1 MCTKR
6 VTLTALALIFGLS
19 TAALAQNAPLPVPAT
34 QPAQAPSSQTSQQ
47 NLPSGQVHGAVR
59 ISLDQAIQLAMQNN
73 HTLKAAR
80 TTIQQ
85 SEAQEI
91 TANLRPNP
99 VLTADAQFIPIFQ
112 PSEFTADYINTTAQ
126 FDLGLSYLF
135 ERGKKRQHRLQAAQ
149 DATDQTKSTVADNE
163 RTLTFNVAAQFF
175 SVQLAESTL
184 DLALQDMKSFQKTV
198 DISEAR
204 YKAGDIS
211 EVDYLKIKLQL
222 LQFQSDVSQAQLAK
236 TQALVGLRQLLGY
249 LSVPEDFDV
258 TGDFEYKPVTL
269 KLEDLQQLALQNR
282 PDFRAAQQGV
292 TAAKSQYELAK
303 ANGKVDVTG
312 TFNYDHVSD
321 ANTGSFFGS
330 FQIPIFNRNQG
341 EIARTN
347 YAINQA
353 QELELAASDQVL
365 SDVLT
370 AYEGVRD
377 NDKVV
382 SLYLGGYLNAAQQS
396 RDITEYSYKRGAA
409 SLLDFLDAERSYR
422 ATELAYRQS
431 LASYLSAVEQLREA
445 VGTRSLP

>member
-1 MCTKR
+1 
-6 VTLTALALIFGLS
+6 A
-19 TAALAQNAPLPVPAT
+19 
-34 QPAQAPSSQTSQQ
+34 PAQSAPQ
-47 NLPSGQVHGAVR
+47 NVPSGQVHGAVR
-59 ISLDQAIQLAMQNN
+59 ISLDQAIQMAMQNN

-99 VLTADAQFIPIFQ
+99 VFTADAQFIPIFQ
-112 PSEFTADYINTTAQ
+112 PNEFTADYINETAQ

-149 DATDQTKSTVADNE
+149 DATAQTKSTVADNE
-163 RTLTFNVAAQFF
+163 RTLTFNVASQFF

-222 LQFQSDVSQAQLAK
+222 LQFQSDVAQAQLAK

-249 LSVPEDFDV
+249 QSVPEDFDV
-258 TGDFEYKPVTL
+258 TGDFDYKPVTL
-269 KLEDLQQLALQNR
+269 KLEDLQQLALQDR

-321 ANTGSFFGS
+321 TNTASFFGS

-377 NDKVV
+377 NDQVV

>member
-1 MCTKR
+1 
-6 VTLTALALIFGLS
+6 
-19 TAALAQNAPLPVPAT
+19 
-34 QPAQAPSSQTSQQ
+34 PAQSAPQ
-47 NLPSGQVHGAVR
+47 NVPSGQVHGAVR
-59 ISLDQAIQLAMQNN
+59 ISLDQAIQMAMQNN

-99 VLTADAQFIPIFQ
+99 VFTADAQFIPIFQ
-112 PSEFTADYINTTAQ
+112 PNEFTADYINETAQ

-149 DATDQTKSTVADNE
+149 DATAQTKSTVADNE
-163 RTLTFNVAAQFF
+163 RTLTFNVASQFF

-222 LQFQSDVSQAQLAK
+222 LQFQSDVAQAQLAK

-249 LSVPEDFDV
+249 QSVPEDFDV
-258 TGDFEYKPVTL
+258 TGDFDYKPVTL
-269 KLEDLQQLALQNR
+269 KLEDLQQLALQDR

-321 ANTGSFFGS
+321 TNTASFFGS

-377 NDKVV
+377 NDQVV

>member
-1 MCTKR
+1 MRVKR
-6 VTLTALALIFGLS
+6 VRFAMLIFLLCFVS
-19 TAALAQNAPLPVPAT
+19 LISSRNSNAQNPPPQQAAVAPAPKI
-34 QPAQAPSSQTSQQ
+34 QAPSVQS
-47 NLPSGQVHGAVR
+47 HGAVR
-59 ISLDQAIQLAMQNN
+59 LSLDEAIQLALQNN
-73 HTLKAAR
+73 HNLKAAE

-85 SEAQEI
+85 NQAQEI

-99 VLTADAQFIPIFQ
+99 VFTADVQFLPIFQ
-112 PSEFTADYINTTAQ
+112 PENFTATYIDNVVQ
-126 FDLGLSYLF
+126 FDLGVSYLF

-149 DATDQTKSTVADNE
+149 DTTAQTKSTVADNE
-163 RTLTFNVAAQFF
+163 RTLTFNVASQFF

-184 DLALQDMKSFQKTV
+184 DLAIEDMKSFQNTV
-198 DISEAR
+198 DISLAR

-211 EVDYLKIKLQL
+211 EGDYLKIKLQL

-236 TQALVGLRQLLGY
+236 IQALVGLRQFLGY
-249 LSVPEDFDV
+249 HTVGADFDV
-258 TGDFEYKPVTL
+258 SADFDYLPVTV
-269 KLEDLQQLALQNR
+269 KLEDLQVKALQSR
-282 PDFRAAQQGV
+282 ADLRAAQQGV
-292 TAAKSQYELAK
+292 IAAKSQYELAK

-312 TFNYDHVSD
+312 TFNYDHVSET
-321 ANTGSFFGS
+321 NTGSLFGS

-353 QELELAASDQVL
+353 QELELAANDQVL

-370 AYEGVRD
+370 AYEAVRD
-377 NDKVV
+377 NDQVI
-382 SLYLGGYLNAAQQS
+382 SLYRSGYLDAAKQS

-431 LASYLSAVEQLREA
+431 LAAYLTAVEQLREA
-445 VGTRSLP
+445 VGVRNLP

>member
-1 MCTKR
+1 MPAKTVR
-6 VTLTALALIFGLS
+6 LATLAFVACLAPGVS
-19 TAALAQNAPLPVPAT
+19 AQAAPQQAPPAPAA
-34 QPAQAPSSQTSQQ
+34 PAQSAPQ
-47 NLPSGQVHGAVR
+47 NVPSGQVHGAVR
-59 ISLDQAIQLAMQNN
+59 ISLDQAIQMAMQNN

-99 VLTADAQFIPIFQ
+99 VFTADAQFIPIFQ
-112 PSEFTADYINTTAQ
+112 PNEFTADYINETAQ

-149 DATDQTKSTVADNE
+149 DATAQTKSTVADNE
-163 RTLTFNVAAQFF
+163 RTLTFNVASQFF

-222 LQFQSDVSQAQLAK
+222 LQFQSDVAQAQLAK

-249 LSVPEDFDV
+249 QSVPEDFDV
-258 TGDFEYKPVTL
+258 TGDFDYKPVTL
-269 KLEDLQQLALQNR
+269 KLEDLQQLALQDR

-321 ANTGSFFGS
+321 TNTASFFGS

-377 NDKVV
+377 NDQVV

>member
-1 MCTKR
+1 MPAKTVR
-6 VTLTALALIFGLS
+6 LLILASVACLA
-19 TAALAQNAPLPVPAT
+19 TAASAQNALPPPPA
-34 QPAQAPSSQTSQQ
+34 PASSSQTSPQ
-47 NLPSGQVHGAVR
+47 NVPSGQAHGAVR
-59 ISLDQAIQLAMQNN
+59 ISLDQAIQMALQNN
-73 HTLKAAR
+73 HVLKAAR

-85 SEAQEI
+85 SQAQEI

-99 VLTADAQFIPIFQ
+99 VFTADAQFIPIFQ
-112 PSEFTADYINTTAQ
+112 PNEFNADYINTFAQ
-126 FDLGLSYLF
+126 FDLGVSYLF

-149 DATDQTKSTVADNE
+149 DATAQTKSTVADNE
-163 RTLTFNVAAQFF
+163 RTLIFNVASQFF

-184 DLALQDMKSFQKTV
+184 DLALQDMKSFQNTV

-204 YKAGDIS
+204 YKGGDIS
-211 EVDYLKIKLQL
+211 EADYLKIKLQL
-222 LQFQSDVSQAQLAK
+222 LQFQSDVAQAQLAK
-236 TQALVGLRQLLGY
+236 TQALVGLRQFLGY
-249 LSVPEDFDV
+249 QSVPEDYDV

-269 KLEDLQQLALQNR
+269 KLEDLQQLALQSR

-377 NDKVV
+377 NDQVV
-382 SLYLGGYLNAAQQS
+382 SLYVGGYLNIAQQS

-431 LASYLSAVEQLREA
+431 LASYLTAVEQLREA
-445 VGTRSLP
+445 VGTRNLP